1 MSPLPKLRLF
11 SPEFNSHNTSVDWIQ
26 PQKLFYGGS
35 IDSKRTS
42 KVIQTHITKSKSIL
56 HDEFSLKSSST
67 ESEDQKDGVNDVR
80 GIIRKMIISHEK
92 APESNELQ
100 SESLKQ
106 QSMLQSIIDTTKTS
120 ISQAVNQLEH
130 LTGKIDDVYTE
141 MDAVGVVQI
150 PPGVPTYVKIA
161 IQSKP
166 SPCSITFIYKPAD
179 LQVFTSFTCG
189 LPNEKNHNQARQ
201 QPRKMQF

>member
-11 SPEFNSHNTSVDWIQ
+11 PPEFNSHNTSVDWIQ
-26 PQKLFYGGS
+26 PQKYS

-141 MDAVGVVQI
+141 MDAVGVV
-150 PPGVPTYVKIA
+150 
-161 IQSKP
+161 
-166 SPCSITFIYKPAD
+166 
-179 LQVFTSFTCG
+179 
-189 LPNEKNHNQARQ
+189 
-201 QPRKMQF
+201 